1 MATFAYTAARQTGEI
16 VKGEREAENERSLAQ
31 LLKGEGLLLLNVET
45 GSGGKTGLVKL
56 IAGIDLGKLVSRIKP
71 ISIVDKMFFTR
82 NLAVMVS
89 AGLSLT
95 RAMDALMQETAN
107 PKFRRILAEVN
118 GSVIKGKSLAESLKV
133 YEGVFGILY
142 INMVEVGET
151 TGKLTLV
158 LKLLA
163 RQMKKDYDLHRRVKG
178 AMMYPGIIVS
188 ALLVVGFLMMIY
200 VVPTLTQTIK
210 ELGAELPFTTKIII
224 FLSDLMLNY
233 AIWFL
238 VGAIL
243 TVVLFWRALKAEKG
257 KELFDRFIIRVPIFG
272 TLVKK
277 FNTARFTRTL
287 AYLITS
293 GVPIVRSLEVVS
305 KVLGNILYRRAIKA
319 AAGDIQKGK
328 QLNELLAVYPDIFQP
343 IVIQM
348 IKVGEETGKLGDL
361 LLRIAIFFEE
371 DVNETTKN
379 LSTVIEP
386 LLMIVVGIAVGFFAI
401 SILQP
406 IYGSLGNI

>member
-1 MATFAYTAARQTGEI
+1 MLNFSYTAAKQTGEI

-31 LLKGEGLLLLNVET
+31 LLKGEGLLLLKT
-45 GSGGKTGLVKL
+45 KAGSKTGLAKINVN
-56 IAGIDLGKLVSRIKP
+56 ISFGELVARLKP
-71 ISIVDKMFFTR
+71 ISIIDKMFFTR
-82 NLAVMVS
+82 NLAVMIG

-95 RAMDALMQETAN
+95 KAMDALMQETTN
-107 PKFRRILAEVN
+107 PKFRKMLAGIN
-118 GSVIKGKSLAESLKV
+118 NSVVQGRSLAESLKV
-133 YEGVFGILY
+133 HEEVFGPLY
-142 INMVEVGET
+142 VNMVEVGET

-163 RQMKKDYDLHRRVKG
+163 RQMKKDYDLRKRVKG
-178 AMMYPGIIVS
+178 AMMYPAIIIS

-210 ELGAELPFTTKIII
+210 ELGVELPFTTKLII
-224 FLSDLMLNY
+224 FISDLILNY
-233 AIWFL
+233 ALWFL
-238 VGAIL
+238 TGVALMI
-243 TVVLFWRALKAEKG
+243 VLFWRILKSQKG
-257 KELFDRFIIRVPIFG
+257 KEIFDRTIVRAPIFG

-277 FNTARFTRTL
+277 FNTARLTRTL

-293 GVPIVRSLEVVS
+293 GVPIVRSLEIVSRVV
-305 KVLGNILYRRAIKA
+305 GNTLYRQAAKT

-328 QLNELLAVYPDIFQP
+328 QLNELLGAYPQIFQP
-343 IVIQM
+343 LVIQM

-386 LLMIVVGIAVGFFAI
+386 LLMIAVGVAVGFFAV
-401 SILQP
+401 SMLQP